1 MPIHRPTTPTSAW
14 VLTLS
19 SYTTANKALV
29 GRHLTSNIQQV
40 QQIERDSE
48 DPVNTSP
55 LTVSALPLL
64 ALSDPSGDLLLIDRG
79 LQSCSKRCGSKHTQT
94 QDRWNVWKLKIVRI
108 RRFSIYIVNFVWGI
122 IDVKEIFIP
131 IFWSTVSEFHPSSM
145 IDLTGPMARA
155 LHARH
160 GIVCWSSRLRFC
172 IGHLTVGRQGISK
185 RNKISASQFR
195 HRCPKNSIISN
206 LY

>member
-14 VLTLS
+14 VLTLP

-64 ALSDPSGDLLLIDRG
+64 ALSDPSGALLLIDRG

-108 RRFSIYIVNFVWGI
+108 RRFSIYIINFVWGI

-145 IDLTGPMARA
+145 IDLTGPMVRYG
-155 LHARH
+155 LQELYTHAM
-160 GIVCWSSRLRFC
+160 G
-172 IGHLTVGRQGISK
+172 
-185 RNKISASQFR
+185 
-195 HRCPKNSIISN
+195 
-206 LY
+206 